1 MNPLGTTFS
10 VTALANA
17 IACKLNDDEVGLLA
31 VIFTQLG
38 DTLETIAVQR
48 ALCEKNKNKD

>member
-48 ALCEKNKNKD
+48 ALCEKNTNKD

>member
-17 IACKLNDDEVGLLA
+17 IACKLDDNEIGLLA
-31 VIFTQLG
+31 VILNQLG
-38 DTLETIAVQR
+38 DTLETIALQR
-48 ALCEKNKNKD
+48 TLCNRTENSE

>member
-17 IACKLNDDEVGLLA
+17 IACKLDDDEIGLLA
-31 VIFTQLG
+31 VILNQLG
-38 DTLETIAVQR
+38 DTLETIALQR
-48 ALCEKNKNKD
+48 TLCHRTENSE

>member
-17 IACKLNDDEVGLLA
+17 IACRLNDDELSLFA
-31 VIFTQLG
+31 VMVTQLG

-48 ALCEKNKNKD
+48 TLCENKENKK

>member
-17 IACKLNDDEVGLLA
+17 IACKLDDDEIGLLA
-31 VIFTQLG
+31 VILNQLG
-38 DTLETIAVQR
+38 DTLETIALQR
-48 ALCEKNKNKD
+48 TLCNRTENSE

>member
-17 IACKLNDDEVGLLA
+17 IACRLNDDELSLFA
-31 VIFTQLG
+31 VMVTQLG

-48 ALCEKNKNKD
+48 ALCEKREDKD